1 MIGDVQPVKDDLYTP
16 KIEGA
21 DEEIREMS
29 YIMARSIYGDELP
42 EIVEARLEK
51 ELKSII
57 GHGFAVIYLISHK
70 LVKKSLDDG
79 YLSRFTWICRFI
91 ICCNDDGNYRSKPI
105 TTALCMSKL

>member
-1 MIGDVQPVKDDLYTP
+1 M
-16 KIEGA
+16 
-21 DEEIREMS
+21 RWH
-29 YIMARSIYGDELP
+29 RNIYGDDLP

-79 YLSRFTWICRFI
+79 YLSRFTGFRWFFI
-91 ICCNDDGNYRSKPI
+91 RCNDDGNYRSKS
-105 TTALCMSKL
+105 TAAALCLSKL